1 MKTLE
6 FSVLYRSISLCNM
19 YVFAAERKV
28 AITLFSTYYIC
39 VVYYRYDRIIYLFI
53 CVRVLTVYNGITIF
67 VHQLT

>member
-53 CVRVLTVYNGITIF
+53 LYSGMALQYVSYID
-67 VHQLT
+67 

>member
-39 VVYYRYDRIIYLFI
+39 VVYYRYDRIIYLFKSAYKGMALQYVSYI
-53 CVRVLTVYNGITIF
+53 D
-67 VHQLT
+67 